1 MFLCAEFQC
10 ADCDKVFDSLKVM
23 KKRHYS
29 IHKVHKDLLLKF
41 QECDKKFQ
49 NKQKL
54 ADHSKHHKKKFCE
67 ICNLYVSQNN
77 LSRHAEEKHGILEK
91 SINVKIV

>member
-1 MFLCAEFQC
+1 MFQC

-23 KKRHYS
+23 KKHHYS
-29 IHKVHKDLLLKF
+29 IHKVHKDLLLKC

-54 ADHSKHHKKKFCE
+54 ADHAATVHPNHKE
-67 ICNLYVSQNN
+67 ITKQL
-77 LSRHAEEKHGILEK
+77 
-91 SINVKIV
+91 NVG